1 MPEKGH
7 RHFIKCE
14 GILMEV
20 SSELSLT
27 IIFPERR
34 TTAEK
39 VATFLTPKNVIK
51 TDSGQCIPEHSG
63 GKYRSILKCEGDRK
77 G

>member
-14 GILMEV
+14 GILMEA

-27 IIFPERR
+27 IIFPERG
-34 TTAEK
+34 TMAEE
-39 VATFLTPKNVIK
+39 VAIGVRPFLG
-51 TDSGQCIPEHSG
+51 SGQCILEHLVG
-63 GKYRSILKCEGDRK
+63 NIEAC
-77 G
+77 